1 MDSASPAL
9 PPHIDETVKAIAK
22 LHADHRRQATPLQR
36 VVEEMTAHM
45 GRPRFVGLLT
55 AGIVLWIVANAA
67 MRALHRTPFDSPPY
81 PWLVAL
87 GELVALYLTVLILTT
102 QRREHELVELRA
114 QLTLELAI
122 TGEQKTAKIIELLEE
137 MRRDNPLMSNRTDA
151 QADEMSTPSN
161 PGSVLDALRTS
172 HEDEAALDGAAASP
186 DAQTE

>member
-1 MDSASPAL
+1 MDSPTPDL

-22 LHADHRRQATPLQR
+22 LHAEHRRRATPLQR

-45 GRPRFVGLLT
+45 GRPRFVGMLT
-55 AGIVLWIVANAA
+55 AAIVLWIVANAA
-67 MRALHRTPFDSPPY
+67 MKAMHKTPFDAPPY

-137 MRRDNPLMSNRTDA
+137 MRRDNPLITNRTDR
-151 QADEMSTPSN
+151 QADAMSTPSD
-161 PGSVLDALRTS
+161 PERVLDALRTS
-172 HEDEAALDGAAASP
+172 HEEEAALDAAAASTDP
-186 DAQTE
+186 QAE